1 MGLTILPSAE
11 LPALGLQLQVAELT
25 LMERFYCFLCW
36 KDGVEIV
43 AVPLQTSV
51 VKVAGALHRDEVFVQ
66 EDTDGIYHGVPGHP
80 RGGSDGAVAGVAS
93 VRFAILDQQQISVYH
108 KCRGRKVQQEN
119 FIGKSEKLPAIGRGK
134 FSGEGAF
141 FCDQPCVSQDRQAL
155 SHSTF

>member
-66 EDTDGIYHGVPGHP
+66 EDADTFDHGVPGHA
-80 RGGSDGAVAGVAS
+80 GLVSDGVVAGMAGVCPA
-93 VRFAILDQQQISVYH
+93 VLD
-108 KCRGRKVQQEN
+108 
-119 FIGKSEKLPAIGRGK
+119 
-134 FSGEGAF
+134 
-141 FCDQPCVSQDRQAL
+141 
-155 SHSTF
+155 